1 MRFFLSLFL
10 TSSVHSWVTQALC
23 WVWVKT
29 PLWWRVHAER
39 ENSELCSLNYLR
51 LGEQVLIFKM
61 TEPGL
66 VLQSSFPPLFPSVL
80 LPCSLQEPQSTTRD
94 LRHHAATTRSK
105 AGIVLN
111 NQKVI
116 HQPKSHWNEYVVAK
130 DTFYLVT
137 GSTVWG
143 RRGVRRLLDR
153 LTNTLWKPW
162 AVKAFAASQGKKKK
176 KKNRRHLSV

>member
-1 MRFFLSLFL
+1 MSHTHRYTHMHTCIHTQAYKHTCMQIHIHRGMHMHTGTQVHTYIDTQHTHVHTHTPEGAWRKMHRIDAFCFLSLFL

-66 VLQSSFPPLFPSVL
+66 VLQSSFPPLFPSIL

-94 LRHHAATTRSK
+94 LRHHAATTRS
-105 AGIVLN
+105 
-111 NQKVI
+111 
-116 HQPKSHWNEYVVAK
+116 
-130 DTFYLVT
+130 
-137 GSTVWG
+137 
-143 RRGVRRLLDR
+143 
-153 LTNTLWKPW
+153 
-162 AVKAFAASQGKKKK
+162 
-176 KKNRRHLSV
+176 